1 MVLNN
6 VTVSPLTFLRSKA
19 TLLIFHGKHS
29 EPFFALPQLPLM
41 PSGRCLPMG
50 MGADCAMGSC
60 GGHKLL
66 SPFQEQWGHFRPSG
80 VHGNPR
86 SHCRQEKWDL
96 HLNFLLSVHGL
107 GFAAICLLW
116 LYRVRDE
123 DETCFAAWKLNSPW
137 LCFAAEF
144 SMFPAVRQ
152 TQNAAGLGHWHR
164 GALTSLCVHSC
175 LCLVVPVSFGEGL
188 CQNMLLRY

>member
-1 MVLNN
+1 
-6 VTVSPLTFLRSKA
+6 
-19 TLLIFHGKHS
+19 
-29 EPFFALPQLPLM
+29 
-41 PSGRCLPMG
+41 
-50 MGADCAMGSC
+50 MGSTLS
-60 GGHKLL
+60 HFLL
-66 SPFQEQWGHFRPSG
+66 CPSSLWCHQEGACPWEWELIVPWAAVVGTSCCHHSKSSG
-80 VHGNPR
+80 VISDHQVSMGTQGPTAVR
-86 SHCRQEKWDL
+86 KSGICIWI
-96 HLNFLLSVHGL
+96 FLLSVHGL